1 MLTSRTLNVW
11 ARDRGVDLTTIG
23 LFSLVSLPY
32 AYKFAWAPL
41 MDGVRLPILGRRRG
55 WLLVT
60 QLALLA
66 SILAMAVT
74 GPREADTPLMAFA
87 ICSLMVAFFSASQ
100 DIVAD
105 AYRTDV
111 LTDAELGPGA
121 SVYMTGYRIA
131 MLGAGAGAVALAAHL
146 EWMWVYMLAACGMSV
161 GVVSTLFVK
170 EPLNIQPPQTF
181 ADAVIRPFA
190 DFLIRNR
197 WRTLI
202 VLLFIVL
209 FKLPDYMASR
219 MIDPLL
225 LDIGFTKQ
233 QIAFWALGVG
243 IAVTIPGVLVGG
255 PIVARLGLT
264 TALFIVGLAQALS
277 NVGYM
282 ILANV
287 GAVHWLMILVVG
299 VEYFCTGLV
308 VAGFVAFL
316 MSQCN
321 RQFSA
326 TQFALLSSVM
336 GLSNSLAGV
345 PTGWLVERTGYGNF
359 FLITIL
365 AGVPGMLL
373 IPFLRLP
380 QRSFEEVE
388 DAAPPR

>member
-23 LFSLVSLPY
+23 LFSLISLPY

-41 MDGVRLPILGRRRG
+41 MDGVALPFLGRRRG
-55 WLLVT
+55 WLLVS

-66 SILAMAVT
+66 AIVAMAIT
-74 GPREADTPLMAFA
+74 GPRTAQTPLMAFA
-87 ICSLMVAFFSASQ
+87 VCSFLVAFFSASQ

-111 LTDAELGPGA
+111 LSDAELGPGA
-121 SVYMTGYRIA
+121 SVYMTGYRVA
-131 MLGAGAGAVALAAHL
+131 MLGTGAGAVALAAHMD
-146 EWMWVYMLAACGMSV
+146 WMWVYVLAAGAMCV
-161 GVVSTLFVK
+161 GVVSTMIAD
-170 EPLNIQPPQTF
+170 EPSNVQPPQTF
-181 ADAVIRPFA
+181 ADAVVRPFA

-197 WRTLI
+197 WRALV

-225 LDIGFTKQ
+225 LDLGFTKQ

-243 IAVTIPGVLVGG
+243 IAVTIPGVLLGG

-264 TALFIVGLAQALS
+264 KALLIVGLAQALS
-277 NVGYM
+277 NAGYM
-282 ILANV
+282 LLAKA
-287 GAVHWLMILVVG
+287 GAVHGLMIAVVG
-299 VEYFCTGLV
+299 IEYFCTGLV

-321 RQFSA
+321 RRFSA

-345 PTGWLVERTGYGNF
+345 PTGWLVERMGYEKF
-359 FLITIL
+359 FLITIFS
-365 AGVPGMLL
+365 GIPGMLL
-373 IPFLRLP
+373 IPLLKVPRVTTVCN
-380 QRSFEEVE
+380 VE
-388 DAAPPR
+388 ASDNS